1 MDFLTQKLDN
11 FLAVAGGIFLNYG
24 SVFSISSL
32 LCALLVAT
40 GHFAFRRYQRGRRI
54 RFRTLVAAL
63 FPRRI
68 IAHRSTRADLAMFVI
83 NGFVLGGVLGF
94 AAISG
99 QAVYSVVHG
108 GLTGMFGPL
117 SPSALPEWSQRVLVT
132 LVLFLAYE
140 FGYWFEHYLSHRVPI
155 LWAFHKVHHSA
166 EHLTPLTQWRM
177 HPVNAIT
184 FGNIL
189 ALSLAVPFAVLS
201 YVLGGQVK
209 EYAFSGTN
217 VLLVVFIHLYI
228 HLQHSEVWIPFRGIW
243 GRIFMSP
250 AHHQVHHSNNPIHFD
265 KNMGSCLSIW
275 DWAFGTLY
283 VPAKENE
290 HLTFG
295 VDAAYDV
302 NTLEAGLVT
311 PFIEAGKQVGGLIS
325 PRPSPARQ
333 A

>member
-1 MDFLTQKLDN
+1 MDVLSQKLDN
-11 FLAVAGGIFLNYG
+11 FLAVAASIFLNYG
-24 SVFSISSL
+24 SVFSLTSL
-32 LCALLVAT
+32 GCALLIAS
-40 GHFAFRRYQRGRRI
+40 GHIIWRRLNRGRRL
-54 RFRTLVAAL
+54 RVRTLVAGL

-68 IAHRSTRADLAMFVI
+68 WRHASTRADVWMFLI

-99 QAVYSVVHG
+99 QAVYNVVSG
-108 GLTGMFGPL
+108 GLTALFGAPT
-117 SPSALPEWSQRVLVT
+117 PTTLPDWAARSIIT

-140 FGYWFEHYLSHRVPI
+140 FGYWFDHYLSHRIPI
-155 LWAFHKVHHSA
+155 LWEFHKVHHSA
-166 EHLTPLTQWRM
+166 THLTPLTQWRM
-177 HPVNAIT
+177 HPVNAII

-189 ALSLAVPFAVLS
+189 SICLAVAMAMMTQVF
-201 YVLGGQVK
+201 GGSVK
-209 EYAFSGTN
+209 EYALSGTN
-217 VLLVVFIHLYI
+217 IVLVVFIHLYI

-243 GRIFMSP
+243 GKLFMSP

-290 HLTFG
+290 NLTFG
-295 VDAAYDV
+295 IDAAYDV

-311 PFIEAGKQVGGLIS
+311 PFIEAGRHVTGLIGEKAA
-325 PRPSPARQ
+325 PAKE